1 MAVSNREWGLSKMT
15 SSFQNHY
22 YLAHSD
28 FLIQAV
34 GWRLLWKWIL
44 RQALHKS

>member
-15 SSFQNHY
+15 SSFQNRY

-28 FLIQAV
+28 FFFFNPS
-34 GWRLLWKWIL
+34 GWLTIVMKMD
-44 RQALHKS
+44 S